1 MVRRKYAGFWLR
13 FFAWILDGFILFIPF
28 VILISLLP
36 FVPPLI
42 YIWLYYAYMES
53 SEYQATLGKM
63 LLGLKVTDLKGR
75 RISFLRATGRHFG
88 KILSGL
94 ILGIGFFMIAF
105 TKKNQGLHDIIT
117 ECLVLKV

>member
-1 MVRRKYAGFWLR
+1 
-13 FFAWILDGFILFIPF
+13 
-28 VILISLLP
+28 
-36 FVPPLI
+36 
-42 YIWLYYAYMES
+42 MES

-105 TKKNQGLHDIIT
+105 TKKKQGLHDIIT